1 LAGVAYGH
9 MYVKPINWGWLW

>member
-1 LAGVAYGH
+1 